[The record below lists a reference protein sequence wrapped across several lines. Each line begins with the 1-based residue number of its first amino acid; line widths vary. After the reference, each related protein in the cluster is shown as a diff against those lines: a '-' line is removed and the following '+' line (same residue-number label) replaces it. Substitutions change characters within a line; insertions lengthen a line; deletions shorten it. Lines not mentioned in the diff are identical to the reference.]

1 MIHPFMPDLANKS
14 LEELQT
20 TLQGLYSK
28 LTYAHRMQNSALIQ
42 QLNMV
47 IDGYKSE
54 CNKRLDDLY
63 KKQNMKDRINIS
75 KNNDSKNI

>member
-1 MIHPFMPDLANKS
+1 MIHPFMPDLADKS

-28 LTYAHRMQNSALIQ
+28 LTYAHRTQNPALIQ

-47 IDGYKSE
+47 IDGYKAE

-75 KNNDSKNI
+75 K